1 MNLDSFDLVAS
12 LHALPETD
20 PVEIDGIQFGGS
32 QRTCNKVC
40 HNFSLQFLDTQC
52 LERTCS

>member
-1 MNLDSFDLVAS
+1 MNLDSFDLMAS

-32 QRTCNKVC
+32 QRTCNKQC

-52 LERTCS
+52 LEHTCS